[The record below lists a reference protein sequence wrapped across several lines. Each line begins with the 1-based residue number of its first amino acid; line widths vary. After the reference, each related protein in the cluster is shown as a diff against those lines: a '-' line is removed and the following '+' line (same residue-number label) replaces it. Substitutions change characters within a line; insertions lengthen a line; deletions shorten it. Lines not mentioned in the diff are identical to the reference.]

1 MSDGYGKQNAG
12 FGLTREQSVDL
23 IVRSC
28 LDHGVTDTRQ
38 IAYVLATAQHE
49 SKDFQAP
56 EEDWGR
62 KQAVTLSYHGGE
74 AYYGRG
80 YAHLTHVELYEK
92 LGEKA
97 GLGRELV
104 QSPSRAAE
112 PAIAA
117 KILVAGMRDG
127 DFVQG
132 QTLAAHINA
141 DKQDYAGARAIINP
155 RDAASVQTI
164 AGYARTWEAS
174 VPALVERAQREAVAP
189 AQPPAASNAPASVG
203 KGDANQT
210 VFEAQQYLA
219 ALGMTDSKGKAI
231 SPDGD
236 FGAGTE
242 HAVKQYERS
251 KGVAEPTGR
260 VDAAML
266 AELRAD
272 TLQAQPQFKRQTM
285 TDLYGPLKDGEL
297 RRGEK
302 GEPVYELRRQ
312 LQGLGYIQNAP
323 PNWGGDRLY
332 DEHIEAGVRAFQK
345 ANGLQETGRADTETR
360 RQLNASAVSQHLAP
374 TTEFDRPENWPPQ
387 PPPYTRA
394 EYQTR
399 QQAPAQPA
407 PSAPATQEP
416 SPDQRRGQAPTPAA
430 PAVMHSSLYQD
441 CSNGVDALD
450 RQLGRASDTASACMK
465 ASLTELATR
474 NGLTRVD
481 HVLLSERG
489 RQAEPGQY
497 VFVVEGDPRN
507 PASLRAHMPT
517 DQAINTPV
525 EVSFGALAQSEQQR
539 QASLQAQVAMEQQRD
554 AQTREANSR
563 SMG

>member
-1 MSDGYGKQNAG
+1 M
-12 FGLTREQSVDL
+12 
-23 IVRSC
+23 
-28 LDHGVTDTRQ
+28 
-38 IAYVLATAQHE
+38 
-49 SKDFQAP
+49 
-56 EEDWGR
+56 
-62 KQAVTLSYHGGE
+62 
-74 AYYGRG
+74 
-80 YAHLTHVELYEK
+80 
-92 LGEKA
+92 
-97 GLGRELV
+97 
-104 QSPSRAAE
+104 
-112 PAIAA
+112 
-117 KILVAGMRDG
+117 
-127 DFVQG
+127 
-132 QTLAAHINA
+132 
-141 DKQDYAGARAIINP
+141 
-155 RDAASVQTI
+155 QTI

-174 VPALVERAQREAVAP
+174 VPALVERVQRQDVTPVQAP
-189 AQPPAASNAPASVG
+189 VASNAPASVG

-219 ALGMTDSKGKAI
+219 ALGMTDGKGKAI

-236 FGAGTE
+236 SGAGTE

-251 KGVAEPTGR
+251 KGVTEPTGR
-260 VDAAML
+260 VDTTML
-266 AELRAD
+266 AQLRAD

-323 PNWGGDRLY
+323 PNWNGDRLY
-332 DEHIEAGVRAFQK
+332 DEHMEAGVLAFQQ
-345 ANGLQETGRADTETR
+345 ANDLQETGRADAETR
-360 RQLNASAVSQHLAP
+360 RQLNVAAVNQHLPP

-387 PPPYTRA
+387 PPPYTRP

-399 QQAPAQPA
+399 QQAPAQPTQ
-407 PSAPATQEP
+407 PVPATQAP
-416 SPDQRRGQAPTPAA
+416 SPDRRQGQAPTSTA
-430 PAVMHSSLYQD
+430 PGVIHSSLYRD

-465 ASLTELATR
+465 ASLTELAAR

-517 DQAINTPV
+517 DQAIKTPMD
-525 EVSFGALAQSEQQR
+525 VSFGALAQSEQQR
-539 QASLQAQVAMEQQRD
+539 QANLQAEVAREQPRE